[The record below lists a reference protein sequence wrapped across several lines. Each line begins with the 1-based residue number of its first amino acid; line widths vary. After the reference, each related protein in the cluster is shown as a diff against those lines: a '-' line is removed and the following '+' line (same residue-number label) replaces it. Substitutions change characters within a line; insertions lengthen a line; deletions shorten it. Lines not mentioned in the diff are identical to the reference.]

1 MLKQIFLLII
11 ALSLFSCAEDTPGI
25 IDPSPNDP
33 EEPTLQDQGTEE
45 DLQNAMIDFGFK
57 TFLQIQNDDPSEENI
72 LISPLSIETAL
83 YMASNGAA
91 DETLTEMRDAM
102 ELGTFYPS
110 GINATYENVIAEIN
124 ADASDKT
131 FMNSAQA
138 AFYNPNLFDID
149 EDFKSNLEDFY
160 SADVYDDRFNVEEIN
175 GWADEKTNGRIP
187 KVLEQIKED
196 EFMFVM
202 NALYFLGDWD
212 KPFAAESTFDRN
224 FNFVDGRRPTVKMMN
239 NDSGFSHHIGDDL
252 SAVDLLFADQKFAM
266 TFIRPEKDL
275 NSFLGDH
282 DFNSMSDRYH
292 DLITDQLGEERLDLY
307 LPKFEIKYKRELS
320 TDLKEMGMPRAF
332 DMNTAQFQKVGNA
345 GGNIYLSRVI
355 HDTFLKID
363 EKGAEGAAVTTVGFG
378 VESVPPTIV
387 FDKPFLVVLRHIET
401 GIPIFI
407 GKISDPLAM

>member
-1 MLKQIFLLII
+1 MLKQVIFLII
-11 ALSLFSCAEDTPGI
+11 ALCIFSCAEDTPEES
-25 IDPSPNDP
+25 DPNTNNP
-33 EEPTLQDQGTEE
+33 EEPSLKDQGTEE
-45 DLQNAMIDFGFK
+45 DLQKAMIDFGFK

-72 LISPLSIETAL
+72 LISPFSIETAL
-83 YMASNGAA
+83 YMASNGAEN
-91 DETLTEMRDAM
+91 ETLTEMREAM

-110 GINATYENVIAEIN
+110 GVNATYENVIGEIN
-124 ADASDKT
+124 MDASDKT
-131 FMNSAQA
+131 FMKSAQA

-149 EDFKSNLEDFY
+149 EDFKSNLENFY
-160 SADVYDDRFNVEEIN
+160 SADVYGDRFNVEAIN

-212 KPFAAESTFDRN
+212 KPFAPESTNDRN
-224 FNFVDGRRPTVKMMN
+224 FNFVDGIRPTVKMMN
-239 NDSGFSHHIGDDL
+239 NDSGFPYHIGDDL

-266 TFIRPEKDL
+266 TFIRPENDL

-282 DFNSMSDRYH
+282 DFNSLSERYNT
-292 DLITDQLGEERLDLY
+292 LIADQISESRLDLY

-332 DMNTAQFQKVGNA
+332 DMSSAQFQKVGNA

-378 VESVPPTIV
+378 VESVSPTIV

-407 GKISDPLAM
+407 GKISDPLE

>member
-1 MLKQIFLLII
+1 MLKQVIFLII
-11 ALSLFSCAEDTPGI
+11 ALCIFSCAEDTPEEN
-25 IDPSPNDP
+25 DPNTNNP
-33 EEPTLQDQGTEE
+33 EEPSLKDQGNEE
-45 DLQNAMIDFGFK
+45 DLQKAMIDFGFK

-83 YMASNGAA
+83 YMASNGAEN
-91 DETLTEMRDAM
+91 ETLTEMREAM
-102 ELGTFYPS
+102 ELGNLYPS
-110 GINATYENVIAEIN
+110 GVNATYENVIGEIN
-124 ADASDKT
+124 MDASDKT
-131 FMNSAQA
+131 FMKSAQA

-149 EDFKSNLEDFY
+149 EDFKSNLENFY
-160 SADVYDDRFNVEEIN
+160 SADVYGDRFNVEAIN
-175 GWADEKTNGRIP
+175 GWADERTNGRIP

-212 KPFAAESTFDRN
+212 KPFAPEYTNDRN

-239 NDSGFSHHIGDDL
+239 TDSGFAHHIGDDL
-252 SAVDLLFADQKFAM
+252 SAVDLMFADQKFAM

-282 DFNSMSDRYH
+282 DFNSLSERYNA
-292 DLITDQLGEERLDLY
+292 LIADQISESRLDLY

-320 TDLKEMGMPRAF
+320 TDLKEMGMPRVF
-332 DMNTAQFQKVGNA
+332 DMSSAQFQKVGNA

-407 GKISDPLAM
+407 GKISDPLS